1 MARAPSVIMTAAD
14 KKAQIKEIKAQL
26 KANEKE
32 LKRLNKEQDKLL
44 AQLDKLDPPAPTAPA
59 NVE

>member
-14 KKAQIKEIKAQL
+14 KKAQVKEIKAQL
-26 KANEKE
+26 KANDKAMAALTKE
-32 LKRLNKEQDKLL
+32 SNKLA